1 MSGGKGGLV
10 DGGRGCPRRRKE
22 PGGKTWIPD
31 AESPVQMSDRA
42 PGEVRGTQK
51 TGSFEEGGGIQRIK
65 GDLGGWRGT
74 PRGWEFW
81 PGGMWTPKRGDSP
94 GEQRE
99 TVESRGPSPGG
110 RLRSLQGCG
119 VSRERRNLEGK
130 RVEGSLRQRWSNR
143 GGGWGQEDRGG
154 LEGQKVQPGALGG
167 SPGLSGWGNTS
178 QFPVS
183 GIPQEPYH
191 CLSHPEDPPREGVP
205 EEQRMS
211 WRDRAEGSAGG

>member
-1 MSGGKGGLV
+1 M
-10 DGGRGCPRRRKE
+10 
-22 PGGKTWIPD
+22 
-31 AESPVQMSDRA
+31 
-42 PGEVRGTQK
+42 
-51 TGSFEEGGGIQRIK
+51 EGGGGLPEDGSFGLEGCGLQ
-65 GDLGGWRGT
+65 
-74 PRGWEFW
+74 
-81 PGGMWTPKRGDSP
+81 KRGDSP

-154 LEGQKVQPGALGG
+154 LEGQKAQPGALGG

-183 GIPQEPYH
+183 GIPKEPYH
-191 CLSHPEDPPREGVP
+191 CLSRPEDPPREGVP